1 MLRKNE
7 DVIFQYQNQTKG
19 IYTTDNENVK
29 HIITIIIR
37 FKMKEILDF
46 NVP

>member
-19 IYTTDNENVK
+19 IYTTYNENVK

-37 FKMKEILDF
+37 FKMKENLDF

>member
-1 MLRKNE
+1 M
-7 DVIFQYQNQTKG
+7 FQYQNQTKG
-19 IYTTDNENVK
+19 IYTTCNKNIK
-29 HIITIIIR
+29 HIIIIITC